1 MTATRHA
8 MTSDR
13 LWLRVFVAA
22 LVASTS
28 CRAEGPKQAGPL
40 TSLQATFPC
49 RLDLPRISNSVP
61 GLTRAQA
68 CALVGA
74 AIHGVAILQPR
85 DGMPQP
91 GDTASVT
98 AASVTEIAQLKFS
111 GDTVDSWWVV
121 TLRVPSRP
129 YDIDVRINKRDSS
142 VESRRVH
149 KPVTDR

>member
-1 MTATRHA
+1 MRGA
-8 MTSDR
+8 
-13 LWLRVFVAA
+13 
-22 LVASTS
+22 
-28 CRAEGPKQAGPL
+28 
-40 TSLQATFPC
+40 
-49 RLDLPRISNSVP
+49 LDLSRPSGTNPILNRAPNAEALGYCRVP
-61 GLTRAQA
+61 LWDSRAQA

-149 KPVTDR
+149 KPVADR